1 MSGGSW
7 DYVCWKFQEV
17 GDRLCSEKDP
27 LRRALGKKVN
37 ALAEVMKAIEW
48 VDSCDSS
55 HPEDTDAI
63 KAFLGEQAN
72 EEALAVLIEDGKK
85 LIEQLKEFGC

>member
-7 DYVCWKFQEV
+7 DYVYHRFSEV
-17 GDRLCSEKDP
+17 GDRLCNEKDP
-27 LRRALGKKVN
+27 LRRALSKKVY

-55 HPEDTDAI
+55 PPEDTDAI

-85 LIEQLKEFGC
+85 LIEQLKEFGV